1 MITENSKP
9 KLLTSNLMNLKRYR
23 VNNIKEALKFIRRDL
38 GPDAMIVS
46 TRQVKETSGVF
57 GMFGKTILEVTA
69 AASDKKKD
77 AVLTNVVPS
86 TKALKGH
93 SGTSETS
100 EAALANT
107 FLTPKSKSVL
117 SITDE
122 TRKMMLPIQKELHGI
137 RLSLG
142 DLSTHSSGFDKHV
155 MGELK
160 HELGEMRHMLHILA
174 SRSNTLDELDL
185 PENLLLLYQQ
195 MKFSGLE
202 ERFSRRLV
210 LEAQR
215 NMTTEDTNSFAY
227 VKIFVA
233 RMLMKIIKITRGLE
247 GLKSAQKTIAL
258 LGPTGVGKTTTV
270 EKLASEQILKY
281 KRKVALISVDTNH
294 SSTFGQIR
302 SFAEK
307 VKAPYSVVKDKTELS
322 RVIDSYKGYDS
333 IIIDTVGCSQRNE
346 KQLLEMREIF
356 NKHGRIHNALVLSAT
371 SRDNDMNEVTR
382 KFGCMSI
389 DSIIF
394 TKLDES
400 TAYGSLFNHAI
411 RFKKP
416 LSYLTVGQK
425 VPEDFEVASSERLV
439 DLLLN
444 ISGT

>member
-1 MITENSKP
+1 
-9 KLLTSNLMNLKRYR
+9 
-23 VNNIKEALKFIRRDL
+23 
-38 GPDAMIVS
+38 
-46 TRQVKETSGVF
+46 
-57 GMFGKTILEVTA
+57 
-69 AASDKKKD
+69 
-77 AVLTNVVPS
+77 
-86 TKALKGH
+86 
-93 SGTSETS
+93 
-100 EAALANT
+100 
-107 FLTPKSKSVL
+107 
-117 SITDE
+117 
-122 TRKMMLPIQKELHGI
+122 MLPIQKELHGI

-142 DLSTHSSGFDKHV
+142 DLSSQSSGFDKHV

-174 SRSNTLDELDL
+174 SRSSTLAEPDL

-215 NMTTEDTNSFAY
+215 NMTAEDIDSFAY
-227 VKIFVA
+227 VKIFIA

-247 GLKSAQKTIAL
+247 DLKSSQKIVAL

-270 EKLASEQILKY
+270 AKLASEQILKY

-294 SSTFGQIR
+294 NSAAGQIR
-302 SFAEK
+302 SFAK
-307 VKAPYSVVKDKTELS
+307 KIKAAFSVVKDKADLN
-322 RVIDSYKGYDS
+322 RVIDSYKDYDS
-333 IIIDTVGCSQRNE
+333 IIIDTDGCSQRND
-346 KQLLEMREIF
+346 KQLFEMREIF
-356 NKHGRIHNALVLSAT
+356 DKRGRIHNALVLSAT
-371 SRDNDMNEVTR
+371 SKDNDMNEVTR
-382 KFGCMSI
+382 KFGCMPI
-389 DSIIF
+389 DSVIF

-425 VPEDFEVASSERLV
+425 VPEDIEVASSERLV